1 MTIFGIDISSYQAG
15 LDLAQVKA
23 EGFDFVFVKVTEGSG
38 YVNPTWPGFRDAA
51 NANGLV
57 LVGYHYL
64 TTDDVNAQ
72 ADNFVRNRGPNIPAM
87 IDFEANGGTLGNFW
101 AFVNAVNA
109 LGVQIAL
116 SYIPRWYIQGAGGG
130 GDLSQVPGL
139 ISSSY
144 VSGSGYASAL
154 YPGDQSSYWDGYD
167 GGTPAILQFTDSAQ
181 VAGQTVDANAF
192 RGNPDQLRALLAQ
205 PAGAPAPPS
214 APTQEDTMTP
224 DQDAILRDIQ
234 VQLRGPGCAGW
245 PQLGTNAAGQNLT
258 LVDALAE
265 ALKRIE
271 ALESKAGVQA

>member
-51 NANGLV
+51 NANGLI
-57 LVGYHYL
+57 LAGYHYL
-64 TTDDVNAQ
+64 TGDDVNAQ
-72 ADNFVRNRGPNIPAM
+72 AQNFVTNLGPNIPAM
-87 IDFEANGGTLGNFW
+87 IDFEANGGTLDNFW

-109 LGVQIAL
+109 RGVQIAL
-116 SYIPRWYIQGAGGG
+116 SYIPRWYIQGAGG

-144 VSGSGYASAL
+144 VSGSGFASAL

-167 GGTPAILQFTDSAQ
+167 GGTPQILQFTDSAQ

-192 RGNPDQLRALLAQ
+192 RGTPDQLRALLAQ
-205 PAGAPAPPS
+205 PAGAPTPS
-214 APTQEDTMTP
+214 PAPTQEDTMTP